1 MSDEEMAEIP
11 EDVGGEVSE
20 AEAPAPEGETPDVMA
35 DQQAAPQPESVWN
48 AFKQIDEFKEQGDRE
63 IAERLFQ
70 AYQQEQKATQAL
82 SQYQQIMPAAQEY
95 LANRTEYQNWLAS
108 RNNPQ
113 PPPQQQA
120 PVPQQAA
127 PAPVKESWWNPPTIS
142 DRHARYVIK
151 DENGRDTIDPN
162 APLDARESITD
173 AWEYK
178 QKFAEKF
185 LANPQEALGPMI
197 QEMASKQAQE
207 IVSGQLEE
215 AGRNQYVATLEEQ
228 NRDWLYNE
236 DGKWSVEGEIAHKAI
251 ERASAMGITDPEARW
266 QYALQTVE
274 ADLLR
279 RTMSTQEHNQQA
291 NAFTQALPEQV
302 APAAV
307 EVPAEPEPNQSE
319 AALDYLRRAASRT
332 PSRSGHNTNSAQAQ
346 KQGVSFEQQLKD
358 TAEQMGLI

>member
-1 MSDEEMAEIP
+1 MSDEDMAEIP
-11 EDVGGEVSE
+11 EEIGSEVSE
-20 AEAPAPEGETPDVMA
+20 AEAPAPEGTTPDVME
-35 DQQAAPQPESVWN
+35 DQQAAPQPESVWS
-48 AFKQIDEFKEQGDRE
+48 AFKQIDEFKEQDDRA

-95 LANRTEYQNWLAS
+95 LNNRTEYQNWLAA
-108 RNNPQ
+108 RNNPPQHPQQ
-113 PPPQQQA
+113 PPPQQA
-120 PVPQQAA
+120 PVPQ
-127 PAPVKESWWNPPTIS
+127 APVKESWWNPPTIS
-142 DRHARYVIK
+142 DRHARYIIK

-185 LANPQEALGPMI
+185 LANPEDALGPMV
-197 QEMASKQAQE
+197 QEMAAKQAEQ

-215 AGRNQYVATLEEQ
+215 AGRQQYVATLEDQ
-228 NRDWLYNE
+228 NRDWLYDE

-279 RTMSTQEHNQQA
+279 RTMSTQEQNQQA
-291 NAFTQALPEQV
+291 NAFTQALPEQL

-307 EVPAEPEPNQSE
+307 EVPAEPEPSQSE

-346 KQGVSFEQQLKD
+346 RQGVSFEQQLKD

>member
-1 MSDEEMAEIP
+1 MSDEEMADIP
-11 EDVGGEVSE
+11 EEIGSEAPE
-20 AEAPAPEGETPDVMA
+20 AEAPAPAESSPDVMA
-35 DQQAAPQPESVWN
+35 DQQAAPQQESVWA
-48 AFKQIDEFKEQGDRE
+48 AFKQIDEFKDQDDRA

-70 AYQQEQKATQAL
+70 AFQQEQKATQAL
-82 SQYQQIMPAAQEY
+82 AQYQQIMPAAQEY
-95 LANRTEYQNWLAS
+95 LSHRTEYQKWLQA

-113 PPPQQQA
+113 PSPQQA
-120 PVPQQAA
+120 PVPQQAP
-127 PAPVKESWWNPPTIS
+127 PAPKKESWWNPPEIS
-142 DRHARYVIK
+142 DRHRRYIIK
-151 DENGRDTIDPN
+151 DEDGRDTIDPN

-185 LANPQEALGPMI
+185 LANPEEALGPMV
-197 QEMASKQAQE
+197 QEMAAKQAEQ
-207 IVSGQLEE
+207 IVQGQLEE

-228 NRDWLYNE
+228 NKDWLYDA

-251 ERASAMGITDPEARW
+251 EQASAMGITDPEARW

-279 RTMSTQEHNQQA
+279 RTMATQEQNQQA
-291 NAFTQALPEQV
+291 NAFTQALPEQA
-302 APAAV
+302 APAEV

-346 KQGVSFEQQLKD
+346 KQGMSFEQQLKD

>member
-1 MSDEEMAEIP
+1 MSDEEMADIP
-11 EDVGGEVSE
+11 ADVGGEAPE
-20 AEAPAPEGETPDVMA
+20 AEAPVAEGTTPDVME
-35 DQQAAPQPESVWN
+35 DQQAAPQQDVWS
-48 AFKQIDEFKEQGDRE
+48 AFKQVPAFAEMDDRA
-63 IAERLFQ
+63 IAERLFT
-70 AYQQEQKATQAL
+70 AFQQEEKATQAL
-82 SQYQQIMPAAQEY
+82 AQYQQIMPAAQEY
-95 LANRTEYQNWLAS
+95 LANRTEYQRWMQA
-108 RNNPQ
+108 RNNPPQ
-113 PPPQQQA
+113 PVQQA
-120 PVPQQAA
+120 PVPQQAP
-127 PAPVKESWWNPPTIS
+127 PAPKKENWWNPPEIS
-142 DRHARYVIK
+142 DRHARYIIK

-185 LANPQEALGPMI
+185 LANPEEALGPMV
-197 QEMASKQAQE
+197 QEMAAKQAEQ
-207 IVSGQLEE
+207 IVQGQLEE

-228 NRDWLYNE
+228 NKDWLYNE

-279 RTMSTQEHNQQA
+279 RTMATQEQNQQA
-291 NAFTQALPEQV
+291 NAFTQALPEQA
-302 APAAV
+302 APAEV

-346 KQGVSFEQQLKD
+346 KQGMSFEQQLKD

>member
-1 MSDEEMAEIP
+1 ML
-11 EDVGGEVSE
+11 V
-20 AEAPAPEGETPDVMA
+20 
-35 DQQAAPQPESVWN
+35 
-48 AFKQIDEFKEQGDRE
+48 
-63 IAERLFQ
+63 
-70 AYQQEQKATQAL
+70 
-82 SQYQQIMPAAQEY
+82 
-95 LANRTEYQNWLAS
+95 
-108 RNNPQ
+108 
-113 PPPQQQA
+113 
-120 PVPQQAA
+120 
-127 PAPVKESWWNPPTIS
+127 IS
-142 DRHARYVIK
+142 LK
-151 DENGRDTIDPN
+151 TKNGRDTIDPN

-185 LANPQEALGPMI
+185 LANPEEALGPMV
-197 QEMASKQAQE
+197 AGNGCKTGRADR
-207 IVSGQLEE
+207 SGQLEE

-228 NRDWLYNE
+228 NKDWLYDE

-251 ERASAMGITDPEARW
+251 EQASAMGITDPEARW

-279 RTMSTQEHNQQA
+279 RTMSTQEQNQQA
-291 NAFTQALPEQV
+291 NAFTQALPEHV
-302 APAAV
+302 APAEV